1 MKAMELYDILT
12 LEDDKDYMIS
22 AMTTYNN
29 AEYLYL
35 IEVDQ
40 DENIVDDNQKT
51 VRRVIVE
58 GEESVELVIDQ
69 DELAQVN
76 SIFFDLFKEMA
87 MDEETSE
94 KLVFF
99 FSRQKKKLGVR
110 FLWVIK

>member
-94 KLVFF
+94 N
-99 FSRQKKKLGVR
+99 
-110 FLWVIK
+110 